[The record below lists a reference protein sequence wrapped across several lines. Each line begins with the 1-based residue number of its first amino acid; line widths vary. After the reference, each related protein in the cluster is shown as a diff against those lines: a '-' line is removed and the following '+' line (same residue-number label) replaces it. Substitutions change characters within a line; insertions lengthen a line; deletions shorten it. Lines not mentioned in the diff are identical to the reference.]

1 MIKILKQSII
11 IIVYVN
17 KILLTFKYPYKCNNI
32 NKSILGLDNAKSAN
46 IVHSLNGLLA
56 IF

>member
-1 MIKILKQSII
+1 
-11 IIVYVN
+11 
-17 KILLTFKYPYKCNNI
+17 
-32 NKSILGLDNAKSAN
+32 LGLDNAKSAN